1 MMTNDYFD
9 PSSNDFGQ
17 DQSDI
22 LLDAQDAGSDAPAPG
37 GNPIGGASAASAGTG
52 AAASSTADYHALVAY
67 MTEAGSAPA
76 AQQMVSATDPLY
88 YDLSS
93 GNFSQDWTGTS
104 ALLTAGNWDSIP
116 GIIGYRGDNLTAS
129 TATDPQT
136 NLADGD
142 ATPID
147 LVNASTTSSNTG
159 GIHEINDDVVA
170 LQGSGTADA
179 PHLVIHVNATGRQNL
194 VFTANLRELDSS
206 TTDQKFAVQYRLGDS
221 GDFINL
227 PAGAVS
233 GVFNAAGS
241 QTVGLNV
248 ALPEAVNNQG
258 QVQIRIITND
268 APGSDAM
275 VGIDDIVVSS
285 SPISQDSPGAFS
297 INDVSISEGDSGS
310 SFLTFTV
317 SRNGGDT
324 GAVTVDYATA
334 DGTATAGS
342 DYLSASGTLTFADGE
357 TSQTVTVEIN
367 GDVTAEGN
375 EGFFVNLANAT
386 GGATISDGQGA
397 GTINNDDVGVTH
409 YIHDIQGSAFFS
421 PILAGDGIS
430 SYSVASSTTVT
441 VRAVVT
447 AIDSFVGSG
456 LQGFYISEELGDWDG
471 NPLTSEGI
479 YVRTSGATSGLTV
492 GETVT
497 ITAQVMEY
505 QDFSNLNRTMLVNAS
520 SIIQGNDSVALP
532 TFVIDGTLGHKIPTS
547 IISDDNPDFKD
558 WDGSSGTF
566 DPLNDALDFYE
577 TVEGMRVTM
586 TNMVVADGFVGGSD
600 NFVYF
605 NAYSADN
612 ADQSLLNVRGGYTTY
627 GDAQYYPDENTAD
640 PNDDVKYG
648 GATVHDGATHGDIL
662 ELDFGNVGRG
672 GTSGFDQD
680 LTMGDSLGD
689 VTGIVDFDFGVA
701 KFYVTDAL
709 DPTKVAALDDTT
721 PVQEVTTLT
730 DGDARSLRVATFNVE
745 NLSPVG
751 TTFST
756 NNGVEITSADK
767 YTKLADHIA
776 INLDAPDILI
786 IEEVQDNNGV
796 TADGV
801 TDASTTWG
809 QLVAAVNAATGKTY
823 QWVDEAPAT
832 SGNVGGAPGGN
843 IRVGFLYDT
852 SRVSLGTL
860 DADATLAERR
870 QYTDVIGDGV
880 ATSGDLI
887 TVNDAGLGIDPN
899 DWSGTRRS
907 IVGEFTFAGQSVFV
921 FGSHLPSKGGSDDPY
936 EINQNGDLDQPV
948 NGDWALRNTLAQDV
962 HAVQELAA
970 DQGYVVSG
978 GDFNEFWYSRPLEVL
993 TGYAN
998 PDGTANADG
1007 TKFANLMVDKLA
1019 AVDRFSY
1026 DFDGRSQALDTL
1038 LSDQALADVASYD
1051 VVHINT
1057 GYNDRTGA
1065 VNPASS
1071 DHDPSLARFDFRTLS
1086 EVLNGTAGD
1095 DAIQGFG
1102 GNDRINGGDGAD
1114 TAIFGGARAGYT
1126 ISGSTITDIDLSNGN
1141 DGADTIDN
1149 VETLQFSDQTISTK
1163 FTLQLLHFSD
1173 AEAGALAPSTAHLL
1187 AAMVDAFE
1195 GDYGNSITLA
1205 SGDLFLPGPFLAA
1218 GTDLSIKGVLN
1229 QVSGSTISLSPGVNI
1244 PIGAVDVQIM
1254 NQIGVELSTIGNH
1267 EFDLGS
1273 RVLRD
1278 AISPNLGAAGYVG
1291 ANYAYLS
1298 ANLDFSGDAD
1308 LNPRFTNTVGTGAL
1322 ANEEASDLKGRIAPS
1337 AVIYEGGE
1345 PIGFVGATTQMLEQ
1359 ISSPSGTEVKG
1370 FPTGPGAN
1378 GETNDMALLAAQ
1390 LQVAIDDL
1398 IAQGVNKI
1406 VLVSHLQDYNY
1417 EVALAPLLHGVD
1429 IIIAGGSHARF
1440 GDADDTAVA
1449 FPGHDADFVQTYPIV
1464 TTNADGKTTLIV
1476 NTDGEYTYLGRL
1488 VVDFDAN
1495 GDIIMDSVTDN
1506 VPVNGAYAS
1515 TQENVAEAWGDLD
1528 GDLSDTAFADGT
1540 RGEQVQDLTEA
1551 VNAVIL
1557 AKDGNVYGYSEVYLE
1572 GERSAVR
1579 TQETNLGNLSAD
1591 ANAAAA
1597 RNALGLSDDVAIVS
1611 IKNGG
1616 GIRAQIG
1623 TIENGDDGVSVVKLP
1638 PETDGEV
1645 SQLDVENALRFDNKL
1660 MVFDT
1665 TAQGL
1670 LNILNSPNALA
1681 PNNGGFI
1688 QIGGVQFSYDP
1699 TLAAGSRVRDVAL
1712 IDADGNKVAII
1723 AENGVVNPYAP
1734 ALIQGIVLNFTAN
1747 GGDGY
1752 LFKANASNFRYVQ
1765 VDGTLSAAVDEA
1777 LDFTATTTIDAYAG
1791 SSANLLGEQ
1800 KAFADHMQDRY
1811 GTPDTAFDEADTGQA
1826 LDTRI
1831 QNRSARTDTVLVGD
1845 FILKGTEGADVLIGR
1860 DGNDMLTGFASNDA
1874 LRGGSGNDMLTG
1886 GEGNDRITG
1895 GTGNDIID
1903 AGAGNDLIFM
1913 RGANGIDAIDGGAG
1927 IDRLIAESDNTR
1939 FAFSAISGVENI
1951 SADGHADVAI
1961 YGTSAADNFDFSV
1974 TSLVG
1979 IVAINAG
1986 SGDDV
1991 IIGSAG
1997 ADVILGGGGLDTL
2010 SGGGGNDIIE
2020 GSLSADT
2027 LNGGAGDDMFRIGL
2041 ANGFDAIDGGADFDS
2056 ILATAD
2062 NVRIG
2067 LTAISHVELISADGY
2082 ANVTISGYTTN
2093 DVLDFS
2099 ATTLTGIASI
2109 SGHSGDDRIAGSA
2122 AGDVIIGGNG
2132 ADLLT
2137 GGAGNDRFVYNSY
2150 FESRTGIRADHIT
2163 DFATGDLIDLRHV
2176 DADLNTDGVQAFSF
2190 VGSAAFTDVGQL
2202 RVGTVGGQTALLGNV
2217 GGSLGSDFMIILD
2230 NNHAVVSADLLLI

>member
-1 MMTNDYFD
+1 MAVDLGGVAFGCD
-9 PSSNDFGQ
+9 ESN
-17 DQSDI
+17 
-22 LLDAQDAGSDAPAPG
+22 LLTDGSDATTGPVGPLAKSGNAATSAGQG
-37 GNPIGGASAASAGTG
+37 GDASAYGNISDYG
-52 AAASSTADYHALVAY
+52 ALLASSI
-67 MTEAGSAPA
+67 ESAPA
-76 AQQMVSATDPLY
+76 
-88 YDLSS
+88 
-93 GNFSQDWTGTS
+93 
-104 ALLTAGNWDSIP
+104 
-116 GIIGYRGDNLTAS
+116 
-129 TATDPQT
+129 
-136 NLADGD
+136 D
-142 ATPID
+142 AP
-147 LVNASTTSSNTG
+147 VTTF
-159 GIHEINDDVVA
+159 
-170 LQGSGTADA
+170 ADA
-179 PHLVIHVNATGRQNL
+179 PAAPGIDIDLSTYVMIGRYDLPEPTRTVAPTGNL
-194 VFTANLRELDSS
+194 
-206 TTDQKFAVQYRLGDS
+206 LGQES
-221 GDFINL
+221 
-227 PAGAVS
+227 S
-233 GVFNAAGS
+233 GVTYNWDTNTLFIIGDGGTAITEVSLTGELVSTMTLAAGS
-241 QTVGLNV
+241 SPQGTTFYDTETITYIGNGQFVFAEERYRQAVKFTYV
-248 ALPEAVNNQG
+248 AG
-258 QVQIRIITND
+258 
-268 APGSDAM
+268 
-275 VGIDDIVVSS
+275 
-285 SPISQDSPGAFS
+285 
-297 INDVSISEGDSGS
+297 
-310 SFLTFTV
+310 
-317 SRNGGDT
+317 
-324 GAVTVDYATA
+324 
-334 DGTATAGS
+334 
-342 DYLSASGTLTFADGE
+342 GTLTREAA
-357 TSQTVTVEIN
+357 QTVDLGTDIGNV
-367 GDVTAEGN
+367 GLEG
-375 EGFFVNLANAT
+375 LTWDPLT
-386 GGATISDGQGA
+386 GGFIFVKEKDPLGVFQTTIDFDN
-397 GTINNDDVGVTH
+397 GTASNG
-409 YIHDIQGSAFFS
+409 
-421 PILAGDGIS
+421 
-430 SYSVASSTTVT
+430 SSTTVNSTNLFDPT
-441 VRAVVT
+441 VLGLSDLSDVYAFSSNAAFVGTSQEGTLLILSQEAGKVVEIDRAGNILSTLVLTAPFTQSGLSLQAMTVEGITMDAQGRIYIVSEEGGGDFDHPQLWVFDSATGQNEAPTDLDLSNALTSILENTSTASRVKVADLVLTDDGLGTNQYSVTGADAQYFEADSSGLYIKAGVTLDYETKTSYSVTVEVDDTSVGNTPDASVAYSLSVTNVVNESAAGTVIVSEVAPWASGNSTLGADWFEITNTGST
-447 AIDSFVGSG
+447 AIDISGWRVDDNSNSFGSSVALAGVTSIGAGESVIFIERGSAVDATTLINSFKSLWFGSNVPAGIQIGTYTGSG
-456 LQGFYISEELGDWDG
+456 IGLGTGGDAVNIYNSSGVLQTNVSFGSSPSSAPYATFDNGLGATGAISTLSANGTRGAFVATNASTEIGSPG
-471 NPLTSEGI
+471 TVGGVPAPVNQAPTAIGLTSEITSIVENSSTVSRIKVAGI
-479 YVRTSGATSGLTV
+479 VVTDDDLGTNTLAVTGADAQYFEVDSTGLYIKAGVLLDYETKASYSVNVTVDDSSVGGTPDASVTFNMTVTDVNEPTIRITEVAPWSSGNSPVGADWFEVTNFGATAVDLTGWKMDDSSATLANAVSLTGITSIAAGESVIFLESSSASIVSTFISNWFGGQAPAGLQIGTYSGAGIGLSTGGDGV
-492 GETVT
+492 VLFDSAGAVQ
-497 ITAQVMEY
+497 AAVA
-505 QDFSNLNRTMLVNAS
+505 FGAS
-520 SIIQGNDSVALP
+520 P
-532 TFVIDGTLGHKIPTS
+532 
-547 IISDDNPDFKD
+547 
-558 WDGSSGTF
+558 SSAPYGTF
-566 DPLNDALDFYE
+566 DN
-577 TVEGMRVTM
+577 
-586 TNMVVADGFVGGSD
+586 
-600 NFVYF
+600 
-605 NAYSADN
+605 SAG
-612 ADQSLLNVRGGYTTY
+612 L
-627 GDAQYYPDENTAD
+627 
-640 PNDDVKYG
+640 
-648 GATVHDGATHGDIL
+648 
-662 ELDFGNVGRG
+662 
-672 GTSGFDQD
+672 
-680 LTMGDSLGD
+680 
-689 VTGIVDFDFGVA
+689 
-701 KFYVTDAL
+701 
-709 DPTKVAALDDTT
+709 
-721 PVQEVTTLT
+721 
-730 DGDARSLRVATFNVE
+730 
-745 NLSPVG
+745 
-751 TTFST
+751 
-756 NNGVEITSADK
+756 
-767 YTKLADHIA
+767 
-776 INLDAPDILI
+776 
-786 IEEVQDNNGV
+786 NGV
-796 TADGV
+796 T
-801 TDASTTWG
+801 
-809 QLVAAVNAATGKTY
+809 L
-823 QWVDEAPAT
+823 
-832 SGNVGGAPGGN
+832 
-843 IRVGFLYDT
+843 
-852 SRVSLGTL
+852 
-860 DADATLAERR
+860 
-870 QYTDVIGDGV
+870 
-880 ATSGDLI
+880 
-887 TVNDAGLGIDPN
+887 
-899 DWSGTRRS
+899 
-907 IVGEFTFAGQSVFV
+907 
-921 FGSHLPSKGGSDDPY
+921 
-936 EINQNGDLDQPV
+936 
-948 NGDWALRNTLAQDV
+948 
-962 HAVQELAA
+962 
-970 DQGYVVSG
+970 
-978 GDFNEFWYSRPLEVL
+978 
-993 TGYAN
+993 
-998 PDGTANADG
+998 
-1007 TKFANLMVDKLA
+1007 
-1019 AVDRFSY
+1019 
-1026 DFDGRSQALDTL
+1026 
-1038 LSDQALADVASYD
+1038 
-1051 VVHINT
+1051 
-1057 GYNDRTGA
+1057 
-1065 VNPASS
+1065 
-1071 DHDPSLARFDFRTLS
+1071 
-1086 EVLNGTAGD
+1086 
-1095 DAIQGFG
+1095 
-1102 GNDRINGGDGAD
+1102 
-1114 TAIFGGARAGYT
+1114 
-1126 ISGSTITDIDLSNGN
+1126 
-1141 DGADTIDN
+1141 
-1149 VETLQFSDQTISTK
+1149 STK
-1163 FTLQLLHFSD
+1163 STEGTNGAFTAENSPTEIGSPGETGRFTLQLLHFSD

-1229 QVSGSTISLSPGVNI
+1229 QVSGSTISLSSGVNI
-1244 PIGAVDVQIM
+1244 PIWAVDVQIM

-1308 LNPRFTNTVGTGAL
+1308 LNPRFTNTVGTGTL

-1359 ISSPSGTEVKG
+1359 ISSPTGTEVKG

-1506 VPVNGAYAS
+1506 VPINGAYAS
-1515 TQENVAEAWGDLD
+1515 TEENVAEAWGDLD

-1597 RNALGLSDDVAIVS
+1597 RNALGLADDVAIVS

-1623 TIENGDDGVSVVKLP
+1623 TIVNGDDGVSVVKLP

-1712 IDADGNKVAII
+1712 VDADGNKVAII

-1811 GTPDTAFDEADTGQA
+1811 GTPETAFDEADTGQA

-1831 QNRSARTDTVLVGD
+1831 QNRSARADTVLAGD
-1845 FILKGTEGADVLIGR
+1845 FILKGTAGADVLIGR
-1860 DGNDMLTGFASNDA
+1860 DGDDMLTGFASNDA
-1874 LRGGSGNDMLTG
+1874 LRGGSGNDRLTG
-1886 GEGNDRITG
+1886 GEGNDRLTG

-1903 AGAGNDLIFM
+1903 GGEGNDLIFM

-1927 IDRLIAESDNTR
+1927 VDRLIAESDNSR
-1939 FAFSAISGVENI
+1939 FAFSAITGVENI
-1951 SADGHADVAI
+1951 SADGHANVAI
-1961 YGTSAADNFDFSV
+1961 YGTSAADNFDFSA

-1991 IIGSAG
+1991 IVGSAG

-2010 SGGGGNDIIE
+2010 SGGGGNDLIE
-2020 GSLSADT
+2020 GGLSADSM
-2027 LNGGAGDDMFRIGL
+2027 NGGAGDDVFRIGL

-2067 LTAISHVELISADGY
+2067 LTAISNVELISADGY

-2099 ATTLTGIASI
+2099 ATSLTGIASI

-2132 ADLLT
+2132 ADLLS

-2163 DFATGDLIDLRHV
+2163 DFATGDLIDLRTV
-2176 DADLNTDGVQAFSF
+2176 DADLNTDGVQTFSF

-2230 NNHAVVSADLLLI
+2230 NNHAITSADLLLV